1 MNESIT
7 MMDTAIIRLADLP
20 RQRWKNNGGWTHEI
34 ARGGGEDWLWRVSVA
49 DVESDGA
56 FSLFPG
62 MLRELLILSGEGV
75 ALQFENGQTIALT
88 PEQPRLRFDGD
99 QPIYSR
105 LLDGAVRDF
114 NLIWQP
120 ARVDTKLSEHE
131 ISGLQTLAVAE
142 EETLL
147 LFVRAGK
154 LQYEQETLLSGDSL
168 LLNAGQAHTLTLEAQ
183 QAQMIVVRLRMRQ

>member
-1 MNESIT
+1 MVNAI
-7 MMDTAIIRLADLP
+7 IIRLTDLP

>member
-7 MMDTAIIRLADLP
+7 MMDTTIIRLADLP

-147 LFVRAGK
+147 LFVRAGR

>member
-1 MNESIT
+1 M
-7 MMDTAIIRLADLP
+7 
-20 RQRWKNNGGWTHEI
+20 
-34 ARGGGEDWLWRVSVA
+34 
-49 DVESDGA
+49 
-56 FSLFPG
+56 
-62 MLRELLILSGEGV
+62 
-75 ALQFENGQTIALT
+75 
-88 PEQPRLRFDGD
+88 
-99 QPIYSR
+99 
-105 LLDGAVRDF
+105 RDF

>member
-7 MMDTAIIRLADLP
+7 MMDTTIIRLAYLP